1 MEKTISSNQ
10 ASLILVLFTVALK
23 MSVLPAVMS
32 DFAANNSYIVCAV
45 ALVFDFLGT
54 LVIVLIMRKIPEKS
68 FFELIKDTL
77 SKPFAIIIYILLFI
91 YFFCKCIIA
100 LLELH
105 DYYIATLFEEL
116 NPAFFILVIGLLLL
130 FMFNKNFRTI
140 GRLLEVVFW
149 PMAIGIMF
157 TLIFPISDIDFTN
170 LLPFMQDGF
179 YPIWNGIVHTSF
191 AFGDYMILLI
201 LMGHISFR
209 KNSTKKILIY
219 MSTILNF
226 ILNFYVIFV
235 GSFGD
240 TAVNQTLALGEL
252 PLHNPYPAT
261 IGKLEWLTIIIW
273 TGILLIQSVLL
284 GKCCCKCFSCIFGNK
299 TSKAPSIV
307 ITILIVVTLMI
318 TYLRLENILTIYIGN
333 IFPPIVSSFQLFL
346 IVLLVVCYN
355 IHKRKNTSFKV
366 DNAQYKDKEKTY
378 VNNTKNLI

>member
-23 MSVLPAVMS
+23 LSVLPAVMS
-32 DFAANNSYIVCAV
+32 DFAANNSYIICAI

-54 LVIVLIMRKIPEKS
+54 LVIVLIISKIPQKS
-68 FFELIKDTL
+68 FFELIKETL
-77 SKPFAIIIYILLFI
+77 SKPVAIIIYVFLFI

-116 NPAFFILVIGLLLL
+116 NPAFFILVVGLLLL
-130 FMFNKNFRTI
+130 FMFNKSFRTI

-149 PMAIGIMF
+149 PMAIGILF
-157 TLIFPISDIDFTN
+157 TLIFPMSDIDFTN

-179 YPIWNGIVHTSF
+179 YPIWNGLVHTSF

-201 LMGHISFR
+201 LMGHIQFR

-219 MSTILNF
+219 MSSILNF
-226 ILNFYVIFV
+226 IINFYIIFV

-273 TGILLIQSVLL
+273 TAILIIQSILL
-284 GKCCCKCFSCIFGNK
+284 GKCCCKCFACIFGNK
-299 TSKAPSIV
+299 TSKIPSIV
-307 ITILIVVTLMI
+307 TTILITVTLI
-318 TYLRLENILTIYIGN
+318 VTYLRLDNILTIYIGDV
-333 IFPPIVSSFQLFL
+333 FPPVVSSFQLFL
-346 IVLLVVCYN
+346 VILLVFCYF
-355 IHKRKNTSFKV
+355 IHKKKNKPFAIDKRQFK
-366 DNAQYKDKEKTY
+366 KEDKARVKC
-378 VNNTKNLI
+378 